1 MMWRGPCPRSGFS
14 NPGAFAVALMPVT
27 DALSAILAG
36 AEPLPEEMLALDA
49 AHWRVLARDLAS
61 LRTQPPQAMSA
72 RDGYAVRSADASQAG
87 AKFTVIGEV
96 AAGRPFDRAIG
107 ANEAVRI
114 FTGGVIP
121 DGADG
126 VVIQEDTRVDGATIT
141 ITEATAVGRHIRPA
155 GVDFNKGD
163 LLLQGGRRLTDRDLS
178 LAAGMNYPELP
189 VRRRPRVAVLA
200 TGDELVMPGSQPGP
214 GQIVYSNGYA
224 LRALT
229 RAEGAETIDLGIA
242 ADTIAATTAGIRRAR
257 DSGADILITTGGA
270 SVGDHDLVKQS
281 LEAEGVAMAFWRIA
295 MRPGK
300 PMMHGRLGG
309 MRVIG
314 LPGNPVSS
322 YVCAYLFLVPLIRA
336 LSGRSTIHHTRET
349 AILGRDLGANDQR
362 EDYLRA
368 RLEARD
374 DGEWIVTPVT
384 HQDSSLLGNLAA
396 AQALLIRAPF
406 APAAAKGTACNILR
420 LPR

>member
-1 MMWRGPCPRSGFS
+1 
-14 NPGAFAVALMPVT
+14 VALMPVA

-36 AEPLPEEMLALDA
+36 AEPLGEEMVALDA
-49 AHWRVLARDLAS
+49 AHHRVLARDLAA

-72 RDGYAVRSADASQAG
+72 MDGYAVRSADAAKVG
-87 AKFTVIGEV
+87 ARFKVIGEV
-96 AAGRPFDRAIG
+96 AAGRPFG
-107 ANEAVRI
+107 QSVGSGEAVRI

-121 DGADG
+121 DGADSI
-126 VVIQEDTRVDGATIT
+126 VIQEDTKVDGAVIT
-141 ITEATAVGRHIRPA
+141 ITEATSPGQHIRPA

-163 LLLQGGRRLTDRDLS
+163 VLLKGGNRLTDRDLS
-178 LAAGMNYPELP
+178 LAAGMNYPELA
-189 VRRRPRVAVLA
+189 VRRRPKVAVLA

-224 LRALT
+224 LRALA
-229 RAEGAETIDLGIA
+229 RAEGAETVDLGIA
-242 ADTIAATTAGIRRAR
+242 ADTVEATTHGIRRAR

-281 LEAEGVAMAFWRIA
+281 LEAERVAMAFWRIA

-322 YVCAYLFLVPLIRA
+322 YVCAFLFRVPLIRA
-336 LSGRSTIHHTRET
+336 LSGRAAIHHVRET
-349 AILGRDLGANDQR
+349 GLLGRDVIANDQR

-368 RLEARD
+368 RLDERA
-374 DGEWIVTPVT
+374 DGALIATPVN

-396 AQALLIRAPF
+396 ARALLIRAPF
-406 APAAAKGTACNILR
+406 APPAAAGSACDFLR
-420 LPR
+420 LPF